1 MFGGIIIEGDI
12 REGEGGLSRAGF
24 AIHYIVHCIIFV
36 SVSVLGSSL
45 SLPSLPSLF
54 CLFSPSLC
62 LSLLDPDLLAVSLL
76 PACAHPNGSTR
87 DPVILMSAYLTHGG
101 DWVLAGGPAM

>member
-1 MFGGIIIEGDI
+1 
-12 REGEGGLSRAGF
+12 
-24 AIHYIVHCIIFV
+24 
-36 SVSVLGSSL
+36 
-45 SLPSLPSLF
+45 
-54 CLFSPSLC
+54 
-62 LSLLDPDLLAVSLL
+62 LLDPDLLAVSLL